1 MSLFKKVVRAKR
13 EWPLRVAVLGCSGSV
28 GSQTLD
34 VCRQH
39 ADKIKVV
46 ALSVNVSCDLLV
58 SAARE
63 FSAAHVAVADPSQ
76 RDNPALSE
84 LPAGCELGFGMDAV
98 NRLAELDDVDMVVNA
113 LLGEAGVS
121 VGYAAL
127 KAGKSLAYA
136 NKESIVTAGELLMPL
151 VKPGQLIPVD
161 SEHSAIFQCLV
172 GEDPK
177 DVERIWLT
185 CSGGPFYGM
194 SREEL
199 ASVSLDDAMA
209 HPTWAMGEKITID
222 SATLMNKGL
231 EVIEAH
237 HLFDVAIDD
246 IRVLVQRQ
254 SRIHS
259 MVEFVDGS
267 VKAQLGP
274 SDMRIPIQYALSYP
288 ERWEAPGKR
297 TNWCHEA
304 PITFGEADEETFGCL
319 AIAKQAG
326 RVGGTMPCAVNA
338 ANEIANAAFREGA
351 CSFLDIERVVA
362 HVMDATTPEPL
373 ESLEQLH
380 DVDERSREMARE
392 SIRTLEG

>member
-1 MSLFKKVVRAKR
+1 
-13 EWPLRVAVLGCSGSV
+13 
-28 GSQTLD
+28 
-34 VCRQH
+34 
-39 ADKIKVV
+39 
-46 ALSVNVSCDLLV
+46 
-58 SAARE
+58 
-63 FSAAHVAVADPSQ
+63 
-76 RDNPALSE
+76 
-84 LPAGCELGFGMDAV
+84 
-98 NRLAELDDVDMVVNA
+98 
-113 LLGEAGVS
+113 
-121 VGYAAL
+121 
-127 KAGKSLAYA
+127 
-136 NKESIVTAGELLMPL
+136 
-151 VKPGQLIPVD
+151 
-161 SEHSAIFQCLV
+161 V